1 MEECCTGAIPAL
13 LLDSVCESTGCLSD
27 SKAWSSWFGGREVA
41 GRRHDMMAQE
51 ERARREAEA
60 YHAAYVRGR
69 GMRRRG
75 IV

>member
-1 MEECCTGAIPAL
+1 MARLETHGDILELVVGAFCA
-13 LLDSVCESTGCLSD
+13 
-27 SKAWSSWFGGREVA
+27 REVA
-41 GRRHDMMAQE
+41 GRRQDMMAQE

-75 IV
+75 GVV